1 MRLSKI
7 FVALGLVA
15 GLAACGDTVGERAIL
30 GGAAGAG
37 TAAAF
42 EGNIAT
48 GAALGAA
55 GNVVYCEYYPS
66 RCN

>member
-1 MRLSKI
+1 MRHSRI
-7 FVALGLVA
+7 IIALGLVA

-37 TAAAF
+37 AAAAF
-42 EGNIAT
+42 SGNIAT

-55 GNVVYCEYYPS
+55 GNVVYCEMYPHK
-66 RCN
+66 CN